1 MPVLRSVLCTM
12 IQPNLTVLCLKNLS
26 SLNSVSQNVFEEF
39 RGFLTSALPL
49 LPRLASLTLC
59 SHNSRNSLPQCTDEH
74 LALLGLYCHH
84 LHYLDVS
91 FNKGVTGEGVRKLVP
106 GPGMPGCPSLTRLL
120 IFDCAVFEKELAR
133 VVPALPLLEYLGYKE
148 TGKVIKS
155 LHRAVEEGGQAF
167 KALSL
172 THVDNLGSK
181 ARRLIA
187 STLRC
192 KKPVA
197 LAISLFCPGVKNLKL
212 RVADDDCFH
221 LAGLEKLEALEL
233 VYHVGSLGSPGP
245 GTAALLQ
252 ARGSLLTS
260 LAIKCNSLTMS
271 MLVTIAETC
280 PGLAQLWARC
290 NHLLAPWEPE
300 EQVRHQIQVVANQLC
315 N

>member
-1 MPVLRSVLCTM
+1 MV
-12 IQPNLTVLCLKNLS
+12 K
-26 SLNSVSQNVFEEF
+26 
-39 RGFLTSALPL
+39 SAWTILG
-49 LPRLASLTLC
+49 RLGHS
-59 SHNSRNSLPQCTDEH
+59 
-74 LALLGLYCHH
+74 Y
-84 LHYLDVS
+84 
-91 FNKGVTGEGVRKLVP
+91 
-106 GPGMPGCPSLTRLL
+106 
-120 IFDCAVFEKELAR
+120 
-133 VVPALPLLEYLGYKE
+133 
-148 TGKVIKS
+148 
-155 LHRAVEEGGQAF
+155 
-167 KALSL
+167 
-172 THVDNLGSK
+172 
-181 ARRLIA
+181 
-187 STLRC
+187 
-192 KKPVA
+192 
-197 LAISLFCPGVKNLKL
+197 GVKNLKL

-300 EQVRHQIQVVANQLC
+300 EQVITNLLC